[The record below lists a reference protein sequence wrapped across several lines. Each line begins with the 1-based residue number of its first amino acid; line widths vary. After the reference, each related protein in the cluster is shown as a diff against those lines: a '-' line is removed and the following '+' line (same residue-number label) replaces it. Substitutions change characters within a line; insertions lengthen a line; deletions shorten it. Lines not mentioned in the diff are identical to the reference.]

1 MFRPTDSFWADPRL
15 ATGVALSAIS
25 LLVLTVW
32 FAKRP
37 KRSGRGAAA
46 VCLALSVALHGL
58 LIYYVPRLKELGGG
72 NRSGKPAN
80 DPGSAAL
87 VMATLLPDEPIAD
100 ASAPEP
106 DDASTPL
113 PVREGPES
121 IPENER
127 ESDAAQPAD
136 TPAPESTAAQTTAPQ
151 TQFFSPIESFLAI
164 PDYGDVIRH
173 WQAPQPD
180 VPIASDQPV
189 DPIDVEKPVENP
201 EPEPQLGMPQTV
213 DGETSMAAGQERMAS
228 PVPTAS
234 VPGFEVGDFANRFG
248 DNKRLALY
256 QNGGDDSTEAAVA
269 AALQYLAQDQRPDGS
284 WDPIASNA
292 GRETMTLGTDRKGAG
307 KNATTGLTG
316 LALLSLLGSGN
327 THREGPYADN
337 VRRGLTYLIVNQR
350 PDGSLA
356 GRADLF
362 EANYCHGMAA
372 LAMCEAA
379 VMTQDPS
386 AIASAKAAVGYT
398 LATQHP
404 TTGGWRYAKGDP
416 GDLSQLGWQAMVLEA
431 GRAAGANVPDRAFDR
446 IDSFLRSV
454 RGGAG
459 GGLASYRPGDGPSRT
474 MTAEALATRLLI
486 GESIPPGEIRE
497 AEDYLL
503 RQLPGIGR
511 DNYYGWYYT
520 SLALHQLQDD
530 AWQSW
535 NEAMKAHLVKRQ
547 LPDGSFPTDDEW
559 GGYGGRVYTTSMATL
574 CLEVYYRHQRRIT
587 RFAAKPDSTR

>member
-1 MFRPTDSFWADPRL
+1 
-15 ATGVALSAIS
+15 
-25 LLVLTVW
+25 
-32 FAKRP
+32 
-37 KRSGRGAAA
+37 
-46 VCLALSVALHGL
+46 
-58 LIYYVPRLKELGGG
+58 
-72 NRSGKPAN
+72 
-80 DPGSAAL
+80 
-87 VMATLLPDEPIAD
+87 
-100 ASAPEP
+100 
-106 DDASTPL
+106 
-113 PVREGPES
+113 
-121 IPENER
+121 
-127 ESDAAQPAD
+127 
-136 TPAPESTAAQTTAPQ
+136 
-151 TQFFSPIESFLAI
+151 
-164 PDYGDVIRH
+164 
-173 WQAPQPD
+173 
-180 VPIASDQPV
+180 
-189 DPIDVEKPVENP
+189 
-201 EPEPQLGMPQTV
+201 
-213 DGETSMAAGQERMAS
+213 MAAGQERMAS

-337 VRRGLTYLIVNQR
+337 VRRGLSYLIVNQR

-431 GRAAGANVPDRAFDR
+431 GRAAGASVPDRAFDR

-559 GGYGGRVYTTSMATL
+559 GGYGGRIYTTSMATL
-574 CLEVYYRHQRRIT
+574 CLEVYYRHQRRVT

>member
-1 MFRPTDSFWADPRL
+1 
-15 ATGVALSAIS
+15 
-25 LLVLTVW
+25 
-32 FAKRP
+32 
-37 KRSGRGAAA
+37 
-46 VCLALSVALHGL
+46 
-58 LIYYVPRLKELGGG
+58 
-72 NRSGKPAN
+72 
-80 DPGSAAL
+80 
-87 VMATLLPDEPIAD
+87 MATLLPDEPIAD

-121 IPENER
+121 IPDNER

-136 TPAPESTAAQTTAPQ
+136 TPAPEPTAAKTTAPQ
-151 TQFFSPIESFLAI
+151 TRFFSPIESFLAI

-173 WQAPQPD
+173 WQGNTPDLPLANQAPAEPPEA
-180 VPIASDQPV
+180 VVNESPST
-189 DPIDVEKPVENP
+189 DPA
-201 EPEPQLGMPQTV
+201 LGMPQVVTG
-213 DGETSMAAGQERMAS
+213 DTSVAAGQERLAS
-228 PVPTAS
+228 PVPTAA

-337 VRRGLTYLIVNQR
+337 VRRGLSYLIVNQR

-431 GRAAGANVPDRAFDR
+431 GRAAGASVPDRAFDR

-559 GGYGGRVYTTSMATL
+559 GGYGGRIYTTSMATL
-574 CLEVYYRHQRRIT
+574 CLEVYYRHQRRVT
-587 RFAAKPDSTR
+587 RFAAKPNSTR

>member
-136 TPAPESTAAQTTAPQ
+136 TPAPESTAARTTAPQ

-173 WQAPQPD
+173 WQGSSPDLPLAKQAPAEPPEA
-180 VPIASDQPV
+180 VVNESPST
-189 DPIDVEKPVENP
+189 DPA
-201 EPEPQLGMPQTV
+201 LGMPQVVTG
-213 DGETSMAAGQERMAS
+213 DTSVAAGQQQLAS

-559 GGYGGRVYTTSMATL
+559 GGYGGRIYTTSMATL
-574 CLEVYYRHQRRIT
+574 CLEVYYRHQRRVT
-587 RFAAKPDSTR
+587 RLAAKPDSTR